1 MSLYRLFLENIM
13 NNKVN
18 YTVIGFLVLFSV
30 VLILAFSY
38 WLLQPTVE
46 TKTSKY
52 NIYFDES
59 VLGLNIDAPVKYRG
73 ISVGKVTKLQIS
85 PTNSAQVEV
94 EVTILSTTPVKENT
108 AAKLTSQGITG
119 LSYIN
124 LSMGDHN
131 APPLVAKAGQKY
143 PVIKTIP
150 SFFEDFE
157 KSLDNVSSKLS
168 KTLTRTETLLNDE
181 NQKQITLLLTRSAN
195 VMDKID
201 RVLND
206 DTIQSLQASAKNFE
220 SASAKID
227 AMIPNI
233 NKLVQKS
240 STWEDSLRK
249 SFEQIENTYVSI
261 SKTMDGMR
269 DTFSSTGQD
278 VSEIIPTLDATML
291 EMQNVMVDLKNT
303 MDDFSKSPSDVLYK
317 EEEIKKAPGE
327 K

>member
-1 MSLYRLFLENIM
+1 M

-18 YTVIGFLVLFSV
+18 YTAIGFLVLFSLS
-30 VLILAFSY
+30 LIFAFSY

-52 NIYFDES
+52 RIYFDES

-73 ISVGKVTKLQIS
+73 ISVGKVSKLRIS
-85 PTNSAQVEV
+85 PENSEQVEV
-94 EVTILSTTPVKENT
+94 EVTILTTTPIKENT

-131 APPLVAKAGQKY
+131 APALVAKEGEEY
-143 PVIKTIP
+143 PVIKSIP

-168 KTLTRTETLLNDE
+168 KTLTKTEDLLKDE
-181 NQKQITLLLTRSAN
+181 NQEQITLLLTRSAN
-195 VMDKID
+195 VMDKMDKLLSDEMIES
-201 RVLND
+201 VHG
-206 DTIQSLQASAKNFE
+206 TAKNFE
-220 SASAKID
+220 SASKKID

-233 NKLVQKS
+233 DNFVQKS
-240 STWEDSLRK
+240 SAWEDSMRE
-249 SFEQIENTYVSI
+249 SFEEIKNTYTSMGI
-261 SKTMDGMR
+261 TMNGMSE
-269 DTFSSTGQD
+269 TFSSAGQD
-278 VSEIIPTLDATML
+278 VSKIVPTLDSTML
-291 EMQNVMVDLKNT
+291 EVQNLMVDLKET
-303 MDDFSKSPSDVLYK
+303 LDEFSKSPSDILYK
-317 EEEIKKAPGE
+317 EELIKKAPGE